1 VDGKRPPSIRSDFIS
16 VMDPP
21 LFKILSSI
29 SLPVLPGWD
38 TYKAAVFEDP
48 YEKKLQEQ
56 KQCTALGA
64 APESPSSN
72 PWSSVRLK
80 SGEPLRENKDGT
92 SLGAAAE
99 SPSNPWSSVRLKS
112 GEPLRENK
120 DGTSLGAAAESPSN
134 PWSSVR
140 LKSGEPLRENKDGT
154 FQGAAVKSPSNPWDV
169 IKLKSTGRDLTQ

>member
-1 VDGKRPPSIRSDFIS
+1 
-16 VMDPP
+16 MDPP
-21 LFKILSSI
+21 LFKILSSF
-29 SLPVLPGWD
+29 SLPLLPGWD
-38 TYKAAVFEDP
+38 TYKAAVFQDP

-56 KQCTALGA
+56 KHCTALGA
-64 APESPSSN
+64 QKSPS
-72 PWSSVRLK
+72 
-80 SGEPLRENKDGT
+80 
-92 SLGAAAE
+92 
-99 SPSNPWSSVRLKS
+99 SNPWSSVRLKS

>member
-1 VDGKRPPSIRSDFIS
+1 
-16 VMDPP
+16 MDPP

-99 SPSNPWSSVRLKS
+99 SPRY
-112 GEPLRENK
+112 
-120 DGTSLGAAAESPSN
+120 
-134 PWSSVR
+134 
-140 LKSGEPLRENKDGT
+140 
-154 FQGAAVKSPSNPWDV
+154 V

>member
-1 VDGKRPPSIRSDFIS
+1 MDGKRPPSIRSDFIS

-99 SPSNPWSSVRLKS
+99 SPRY
-112 GEPLRENK
+112 
-120 DGTSLGAAAESPSN
+120 
-134 PWSSVR
+134 
-140 LKSGEPLRENKDGT
+140 
-154 FQGAAVKSPSNPWDV
+154 V